1 MRMETSSPASEA
13 QTRGTNRPHTTPQHS
28 RQTALSGQCTS
39 SSTIQPTTSTATST
53 HTRYLART
61 NTSPPLFFPQRP
73 IRKTDNGP
81 VTGPGR
87 NFGHAQEKNM
97 APCKNLF
104 VLSTDNSTID
114 ALKKLVE
121 VHNRIL
127 IYEIRDHALYARV
140 LLATGIG
147 LLLVGVVLI
156 CTILPLGCY
165 WS

>member
-87 NFGHAQEKNM
+87 NFGHAREKNM

-121 VHNRIL
+121 V
-127 IYEIRDHALYARV
+127 
-140 LLATGIG
+140 
-147 LLLVGVVLI
+147 VLI

>member
-1 MRMETSSPASEA
+1 
-13 QTRGTNRPHTTPQHS
+13 
-28 RQTALSGQCTS
+28 
-39 SSTIQPTTSTATST
+39 
-53 HTRYLART
+53 
-61 NTSPPLFFPQRP
+61 
-73 IRKTDNGP
+73 
-81 VTGPGR
+81 
-87 NFGHAQEKNM
+87 M

-104 VLSTDNSTID
+104 VLSTDNSTTD

-127 IYEIRDHALYARV
+127 IDEIRDHAPYTRV

>member
-1 MRMETSSPASEA
+1 
-13 QTRGTNRPHTTPQHS
+13 
-28 RQTALSGQCTS
+28 
-39 SSTIQPTTSTATST
+39 
-53 HTRYLART
+53 
-61 NTSPPLFFPQRP
+61 
-73 IRKTDNGP
+73 
-81 VTGPGR
+81 
-87 NFGHAQEKNM
+87 M

>member
-13 QTRGTNRPHTTPQHS
+13 QTRATNRPHTTPRPS
-28 RQTALSGQCTS
+28 RQTAPYGRCTS
-39 SSTIQPTTSTATST
+39 SSTAQPFFFSSRRR
-53 HTRYLART
+53 HTRYPART

-87 NFGHAQEKNM
+87 NFGHAREKNM

-156 CTILPLGCY
+156 CTILP
-165 WS
+165 